1 MNQPAK
7 QPFSDTIWDER
18 ETWSRDR
25 IESFQL
31 DALKRQLKRV
41 GERSAHY
48 QRVFAEAEATG
59 WTTASWFTTPT
70 QDLEDETPIAW
81 ISAGRDLETVLEAAR
96 AAAAPLRW

>member
-31 DALKRQLKRV
+31 DALKRQLQRV
-41 GERSAHY
+41 GERSVHY
-48 QRVFAEAEATG
+48 KRVFAEAPRTRPVLSSKSAQRQP
-59 WTTASWFTTPT
+59 TA
-70 QDLEDETPIAW
+70 
-81 ISAGRDLETVLEAAR
+81 R
-96 AAAAPLRW
+96 